1 MANKFKTAFLKAKVS
16 AQVAAMNAAEKIY
29 KKAEKHPKVLAALEG
44 LGLAAVANGIN
55 PVVAFAASDPTSTAM
70 KNIKTMVTN
79 IVSTVGYIVALLG
92 IVVFAMNFHNEE
104 SSVKMKGIWA
114 AVGGIIVGLAGTILS
129 TFGIG

>member
-1 MANKFKTAFLKAKVS
+1 MANKIKTAFLKAKVS
-16 AQVAAMNAAEKIY
+16 TQVAVMNAAEKIC

>member
-1 MANKFKTAFLKAKVS
+1 MANKIKTALLKVKVNT
-16 AQVAAMNAAEKIY
+16 QVAVMNAAEKIY
-29 KKAEKHPKVLAALEG
+29 KKAEKHPKVLAVLEG

-55 PVVAFAASDPTSTAM
+55 PVVAYAANDPTSNAM

-104 SSVKMKGIWA
+104 SSVKMKSIWA
-114 AVGGIIVGLAGTILS
+114 IVGGIIVGLAGTILS

>member
-1 MANKFKTAFLKAKVS
+1 MINKIKTAFFKAKVS
-16 AQVAAMNAAEKIY
+16 TQVAVMNAAEKIY
-29 KKAEKHPKVLAALEG
+29 KKAEKHPKLLAALEG

-79 IVSTVGYIVALLG
+79 IVTTVGYIVALLG
-92 IVVFAMNFHNEE
+92 IVVFAMNFHNDE

>member
-1 MANKFKTAFLKAKVS
+1 MANKIKTALLKVKVNT
-16 AQVAAMNAAEKIY
+16 QVAVMNAAEKIY
-29 KKAEKHPKVLAALEG
+29 KKAEKHPKVLAVLEG

-55 PVVAFAASDPTSTAM
+55 PVVAYAANDPTSNAM

-92 IVVFAMNFHNEE
+92 IVAMNFHNEE
-104 SSVKMKGIWA
+104 SSVKMKSIWA
-114 AVGGIIVGLAGTILS
+114 IVGGIIVGLAGTILS

>member
-16 AQVAAMNAAEKIY
+16 AQVAVMNAAEKIY